1 MPYRHHPHAGTLSRF
16 PSLTLVLTLCA
27 TLCSASVAHAATN
40 PTALMGY
47 TAGAQT
53 LTVNVENGQIDEM
66 SGVVYQQIKEVR
78 RFDQL
83 KMTLLIPRTKTAK
96 PAVVYFPGG
105 GFTSADHEKFIE
117 MRYALARAGFVVAAA
132 EYRPVPTR
140 FPGLVEDGKAAV
152 RFLRSHAMELGIDP
166 DKIGVLGDSAGGY
179 LAEMLGTTNGET
191 GWDKGEWLT
200 VNSDVQAVVSLYG
213 LSDLRSVGEGF
224 SEATNAI
231 HAANNV
237 TEALLLHG
245 PAFAEYPGGTIHT
258 DEAKT
263 LHASAIGHV
272 DGSEPPI
279 LLMHGSADKLVSPW
293 QSAHLFEALS
303 AKHVKGCEY
312 VLVEGAGH
320 GDLPWYQPPVI
331 DRVVSYFVTHLGDP
345 AKAPKLVTPTAKG
358 GNL

>member
-1 MPYRHHPHAGTLSRF
+1 
-16 PSLTLVLTLCA
+16 
-27 TLCSASVAHAATN
+27 
-40 PTALMGY
+40 
-47 TAGAQT
+47 
-53 LTVNVENGQIDEM
+53 
-66 SGVVYQQIKEVR
+66 
-78 RFDQL
+78 
-83 KMTLLIPRTKTAK
+83 
-96 PAVVYFPGG
+96 
-105 GFTSADHEKFIE
+105 

-132 EYRPVPTR
+132 QYRPVPTR

-152 RFLRSHAMELGIDP
+152 WFLRSHAMELGIDP
-166 DKIGVLGDSAGGY
+166 NKIGVLGDSAGGY

-191 GWDKGEWLT
+191 GWDKGDWQE

-224 SEATNAI
+224 SDATNAI

-237 TEALLLHG
+237 TEVLLLHG

-263 LHASAIGHV
+263 LFASAVGHV
-272 DGSEPPI
+272 DGSEPPM

-293 QSAHLFEALS
+293 QSAHLFEALQ
-303 AKHVKGCEY
+303 AKNVKGCEY

-320 GDLPWYQPPVI
+320 GDLPWYQAPVI
-331 DRVVSYFVTHLGDP
+331 DRVVAYFVTHLGDP
-345 AKAPKLVTPTAKG
+345 AKAPKLATPTEKG